1 MTDAHSPFAD
11 EALPPVYLAPM
22 AGFTDAPFRLLCREQ
37 GCGHTVTEMVS
48 AKGLLFGSARTGA
61 LLDTLPGEGRVTVQ
75 LFGRD
80 PAALAE
86 AARRIEGER
95 GAALEAIDLNFGC
108 PAPKIT
114 GNGEGSALMREPAL
128 CGRIVAA
135 VAAAVCVPVTAKLR
149 KGFDAAHENAVEVAR
164 ICADSGA
171 AMLTVHGRTREQ
183 RYGGLADWGCVAAV
197 AAAVRVPVIGNGDIA
212 SGAQALRR
220 LSESGCAGV
229 MVGRAALGNPW
240 IFAEIRAALS
250 GAAYTPPDE
259 AARTAMALRHA
270 RMAAAYGGERALIEL
285 RKHLARYV
293 GGRRAAASLRARLQT
308 ARTLGQIEEIL
319 LDTRTAQQYNE
330 EAHS

>member
-1 MTDAHSPFAD
+1 MRRDDVPVILGPLAGVTDMPA
-11 EALPPVYLAPM
+11 
-22 AGFTDAPFRLLCREQ
+22 RLLALEQ
-37 GCGHTVTEMVS
+37 GASFCVTEMLS
-48 AKGLLFGSARTGA
+48 AKGYLYAPRDARA
-61 LLDTLPGEGRVTVQ
+61 TVSLTRRDPRETRLGLQ
-75 LFGRD
+75 LFGREPD
-80 PAALAE
+80 LIARAAAE
-86 AARRIEGER
+86 LSDKGFAF
-95 GAALEAIDLNFGC
+95 IDLNMGC

-135 VAAAVCVPVTAKLR
+135 VAAAVRVPVTAKLR

-212 SGAQALRR
+212 SGVQALRR

-250 GAAYTPPDE
+250 GEAYTPPDE

>member
-1 MTDAHSPFAD
+1 MTDVHSPFAD

-135 VAAAVCVPVTAKLR
+135 VAAAV
-149 KGFDAAHENAVEVAR
+149 
-164 ICADSGA
+164 
-171 AMLTVHGRTREQ
+171 
-183 RYGGLADWGCVAAV
+183 
-197 AAAVRVPVIGNGDIA
+197 RVPVIGNGDIA

-250 GAAYTPPDE
+250 GEAYTPPDE